1 MTTPPDSQRHARRVR
16 SAVGWWTIEGTAR
29 TVHRVHLPTEVAP
42 AVTKG
47 PVTGALEK
55 AIDQLAAYL
64 QGERRRFSV
73 PLEWSYGTDFQQDVW
88 RALATI
94 PFGTQ
99 WTYGELAAAVG
110 RPKAARAVGQANGA
124 NPWPVLIPCHRVV
137 ASNHLGGYAGG
148 LDVKRFLLALEENA

>member
-1 MTTPPDSQRHARRVR
+1 
-16 SAVGWWTIEGTAR
+16 VGWWTVAGTSR
-29 TVHRVHLPTEVAP
+29 TVHRVYLPTEEAP

-47 PVTGALEK
+47 SVAGALAK
-55 AIDQLAAYL
+55 SVDQLTAYF
-64 QGERRRFSV
+64 QGDLRRFSV
-73 PLEWSYGTDFQQDVW
+73 PLEWSYGTNFQHDVW

-94 PFGTQ
+94 PYGTL
-99 WTYGELAAAVG
+99 WTYGELAGAVD